1 MYNSK
6 ETVNIIEKLIC
17 VNRVTKTVT
26 GGKKLSF
33 AALVVVGDGKGRV
46 GFAAGKAKEVTD
58 ARNKALESAKKAMV
72 KIPLREGRTL
82 HHDCEAKFGSSHV
95 VLRLAPAGTG
105 IIAGGAM
112 RAVFE
117 CLGLKDVVSKSVG
130 SNNPYNIISA
140 TMKALK
146 SINSPKHVA
155 DRREKHISEIV
166 KRRNVIISNNLESSN
181 ATNEETNDDS
191 SVDNKDDFLNRIGS
205 RNEEETVATAEDTTK
220 TEE

>member
-33 AALVVVGDGKGRV
+33 AALV
-46 GFAAGKAKEVTD
+46 AGKAKEVTD

-166 KRRNVIISNNLESSN
+166 KRRNVIISNNLESPN
-181 ATNEETNDDS
+181 TTNEENSNEDADDS
-191 SVDNKDDFLNRIGS
+191 NSKENFLDRIGNRS
-205 RNEEETVATAEDTTK
+205 ENEGEFVATAEETTK